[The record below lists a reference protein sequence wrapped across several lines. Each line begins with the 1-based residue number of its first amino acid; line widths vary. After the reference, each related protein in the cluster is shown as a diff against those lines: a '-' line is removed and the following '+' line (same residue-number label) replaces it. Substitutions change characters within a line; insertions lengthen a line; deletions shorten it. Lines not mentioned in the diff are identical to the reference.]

1 MKTKNNT
8 ATTKKSVKKLTADKN
23 AVGIEKKFKRIR
35 TTCDSFDRDFDD
47 PAECLQKIA
56 KIVGSKNRIVE
67 DDDYDDED

>member
-23 AVGIEKKFKRIR
+23 AAGIEKKFKRIR
-35 TTCDSFDRDFDD
+35 TICDSFDHDFDD
-47 PAECLQKIA
+47 PSENLQKIA

>member
-23 AVGIEKKFKRIR
+23 AAGIEKKFKRIR
-35 TTCDSFDRDFDD
+35 TICDSFDHDFDD
-47 PAECLQKIA
+47 AAEYLQKIA

>member
-8 ATTKKSVKKLTADKN
+8 ATTKKSVKKLTADNKT
-23 AVGIEKKFKRIR
+23 VGIEKKFKRIR
-35 TTCDSFDRDFDD
+35 TICDSFDHDFDD
-47 PAECLQKIA
+47 AAEYLQKIA

>member
-1 MKTKNNT
+1 MNKNNT

-23 AVGIEKKFKRIR
+23 AAGIEKKFKRIR
-35 TTCDSFDRDFDD
+35 TICDSFDHDFDD
-47 PAECLQKIA
+47 AAEYLQKIA

>member
-23 AVGIEKKFKRIR
+23 AAGIEKKFKRIR
-35 TTCDSFDRDFDD
+35 TICDSFDHDFDD
-47 PAECLQKIA
+47 PGECLQKIA
-56 KIVGSKNRIVE
+56 KIAGSKNRIVE

>member
-8 ATTKKSVKKLTADKN
+8 TTTKKSVKKLTADKN
-23 AVGIEKKFKRIR
+23 AAGIEKKFKRIR
-35 TTCDSFDRDFDD
+35 TVCDSFDHDFDD
-47 PAECLQKIA
+47 PAEYLQKIA

>member
-8 ATTKKSVKKLTADKN
+8 ATTKKSVKKITADNKT
-23 AVGIEKKFKRIR
+23 AGIEKKFKRIR
-35 TTCDSFDRDFDD
+35 TICDSFDHDFDD
-47 PAECLQKIA
+47 AAEYLQKIA

>member
-8 ATTKKSVKKLTADKN
+8 ATTKKSVKKITADKKT
-23 AVGIEKKFKRIR
+23 AGIEKKFKRIR
-35 TTCDSFDRDFDD
+35 TICDSFDRDFGDA
-47 PAECLQKIA
+47 PECLQKIA

>member
-8 ATTKKSVKKLTADKN
+8 ATTKKSVKKLTADKK
-23 AVGIEKKFKRIR
+23 AAGIEKKFKRIR
-35 TTCDSFDRDFDD
+35 TICDSFDHDFDD
-47 PAECLQKIA
+47 ATEYLQKIA

>member
-8 ATTKKSVKKLTADKN
+8 ATTKKSVKKLTADKK
-23 AVGIEKKFKRIR
+23 AAGIEKKFKCIR

-47 PAECLQKIA
+47 PAEYLQKIA

>member
-1 MKTKNNT
+1 MNKNNT

-23 AVGIEKKFKRIR
+23 AAGIEKKFKRIR
-35 TTCDSFDRDFDD
+35 IICDSFDHDFDD
-47 PAECLQKIA
+47 PGECLQKIA

>member
-23 AVGIEKKFKRIR
+23 AAGIEKKFKRIR
-35 TTCDSFDRDFDD
+35 TICDSFDRDFDD
-47 PAECLQKIA
+47 PGEYLQKIA

>member
-23 AVGIEKKFKRIR
+23 AVCIEKKFKRIR
-35 TTCDSFDRDFDD
+35 TICDSFDRDFDD
-47 PAECLQKIA
+47 PGECLQKIA

-67 DDDYDDED
+67 DDYDDED

>member
-1 MKTKNNT
+1 MNKNNT

-23 AVGIEKKFKRIR
+23 VAGIEKKFKRIR
-35 TTCDSFDRDFDD
+35 TICDSFDRDFDD
-47 PAECLQKIA
+47 PSECLQKIA

>member
-8 ATTKKSVKKLTADKN
+8 ATTKKSVKKLTADKKT
-23 AVGIEKKFKRIR
+23 AGIEKKFKRIR
-35 TTCDSFDRDFDD
+35 TICDSFDHDFDD
-47 PAECLQKIA
+47 PEEYLQKIA